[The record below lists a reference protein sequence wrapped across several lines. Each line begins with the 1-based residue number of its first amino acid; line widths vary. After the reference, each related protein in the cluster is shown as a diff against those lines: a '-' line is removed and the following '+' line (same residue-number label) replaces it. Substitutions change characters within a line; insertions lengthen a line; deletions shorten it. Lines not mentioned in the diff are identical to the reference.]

1 MMTITPIPAFQDNYI
16 WLIAN
21 HQHAVVV
28 DPGEARPVIDYL
40 KQHQLSL
47 DAILI
52 THHHTDHIGGV
63 EDLLAYQPCNVYAP
77 QKEQYQFAHQAVID
91 KQIVQLAN
99 LDLELKVID
108 LPGHTLGHVAYYG
121 ANSLF
126 CGDTLFGAG
135 CGRLFEGT
143 PAQMFS
149 SLQKLA
155 HLAPETA
162 VYCAHEYTERNLQ
175 FALTLEPNNQD
186 LIDRIQQTKI
196 LRAANKPSLPSNI
209 GLELRTNPFLR
220 CESEEIAETIGLESR
235 ELIEIFTALRQ
246 ARNQF

>member
-21 HQHAVVV
+21 HQHAVVI
-28 DPGEARPVIDYL
+28 DPGEAAPVIAYL
-40 KQHQLSL
+40 KQYQLTL

-52 THHHTDHIGGV
+52 THHHADHIGGV
-63 EDLLAYQPCNVYAP
+63 DDLLAYQPCKVYAP
-77 QKEQYQFAHQAVID
+77 QKEQYLFAHEAVKD
-91 KQIVQLAN
+91 KQMVHLAN
-99 LDLELKVID
+99 LDLSLEVIEV
-108 LPGHTLGHVAYYG
+108 PGHTLGHLAYYG

-126 CGDTLFGAG
+126 CGDTLFGGG

-143 PAQMFS
+143 PAQMFN

-155 HLAPETA
+155 HLPAATA

-175 FALTLEPNNQD
+175 FALSLEPNNQD
-186 LIDRIQQTKI
+186 LISRIKQTKN
-196 LRAANKPSLPSNI
+196 LRATNTPSLPSNI

-220 CESEEIAETIGLESR
+220 CDSKEIAETIGLKGR
-235 ELIEIFTALRQ
+235 ELIEIFTAIRQ

>member
-1 MMTITPIPAFQDNYI
+1 MTITPIPAFQDNYI

-21 HQHAVVV
+21 HQHAVVI
-28 DPGEARPVIDYL
+28 DPGEAAPVIAYL
-40 KQHQLSL
+40 KQHQLTL

-52 THHHTDHIGGV
+52 THHHADHIGGV
-63 EDLLAYQPCNVYAP
+63 DDLLAYQPCKVYAP
-77 QKEQYQFAHQAVID
+77 QKEPYLFAHEAVKD
-91 KQIVQLAN
+91 KQMVHLAN
-99 LDLELKVID
+99 LDLSLEVIEV
-108 LPGHTLGHVAYYG
+108 PGHTLGHLAYYG

-126 CGDTLFGAG
+126 CGDTLFGGG

-143 PAQMFS
+143 PAQMFN

-155 HLAPETA
+155 HLPAATA

-175 FALTLEPNNQD
+175 FALSLEPNNQD
-186 LIDRIQQTKI
+186 LINRIKQTKN
-196 LRAANKPSLPSNI
+196 LRATNTPSLPSNI

-220 CESEEIAETIGLESR
+220 CDSKEIAETIGLKGR
-235 ELIEIFTALRQ
+235 ELIEIFTAIRQ